1 MRSLPNPKSPDAMSR
16 LHAVLGAVLL
26 VATALFSSAPRAQ
39 DAAQGEVRI
48 ALVIGNSAYRSGAL
62 RNPHND
68 ADAVATS
75 LKQLG
80 FRVVLRKNT
89 TRRELNDALREF
101 SQSATRS
108 DVRLFFY
115 AGHGVQSKGH
125 NYLVPVDAE
134 VLSEDDLPRQATDI
148 SEFLDRLGTVKSGLN
163 LVILDACRNN
173 PFTSMTAQL
182 ADARIRTRGLMQPRA
197 VSGLAPVDA
206 PRGTLVAFSTAP
218 GSVARDSS
226 NQENSVYTKH
236 LLQWLNTP
244 GMPVERLFKQVRI
257 GVAQETQSQQVP
269 WETSSL
275 MGDFCFKNEGK
286 KACGG

>member
-1 MRSLPNPKSPDAMSR
+1 
-16 LHAVLGAVLL
+16 
-26 VATALFSSAPRAQ
+26 
-39 DAAQGEVRI
+39 
-48 ALVIGNSAYRSGAL
+48 
-62 RNPHND
+62 
-68 ADAVATS
+68 
-75 LKQLG
+75 
-80 FRVVLRKNT
+80 LRKNT
-89 TRRELNDALREF
+89 TRRELNEALREF
-101 SQSATRS
+101 SQSASRN

-125 NYLVPVDAE
+125 NYLVPVDAD
-134 VLSEDDLPRQATDI
+134 VQSEDDLAHQATDI
-148 SEFLDRLGTVKSGLN
+148 SEFLDRIGTVKSGLN

-173 PFTSMTAQL
+173 PFTALTAQL
-182 ADARIRTRGLMQPRA
+182 ADSRIRTRGLMQPRA

-226 NQENSVYTKH
+226 SQENSVYTKH

-244 GMPVERLFKQVRI
+244 GLPVERLFKQVRI

-275 MGDFCFKNEGK
+275 MGDFCFKTEGK

>member
-1 MRSLPNPKSPDAMSR
+1 MLSQPNSKISGLPRRRVAI
-16 LHAVLGAVLL
+16 GAALL
-26 VATALFSSAPRAQ
+26 LASSLFSGALAAQ
-39 DAAQGEVRI
+39 DLNQGEVRV
-48 ALVIGNSAYRSGAL
+48 ALVIGNSAYRSGPL
-62 RNPHND
+62 RNPSND
-68 ADAVATS
+68 ADAVAAS

-89 TRRELNDALREF
+89 TRRELNDALRDF
-101 SQSATRS
+101 SQLATRS

-115 AGHGVQSKGH
+115 AGHGVQLKGH
-125 NYLVPVDAE
+125 NYLLPVDAE
-134 VLSEDDLPRQATDI
+134 FQSEEDLPQQATDI

-173 PFTSMTAQL
+173 PFGTMTTQL
-182 ADARIRTRGLMQPRA
+182 ADARMRTRGLASSARPPA
-197 VSGLAPVDA
+197 GLAPVEA

-226 NQENSVYTKH
+226 SQENSVYTKH
-236 LLQWLNTP
+236 LLHWLSTP

-257 GVAQETQSQQVP
+257 AVAQETQLQQVP

-275 MGDFCFKNEGK
+275 MGDFCFKTDGK
-286 KACGG
+286 RNCGN